1 MERLYVIY
9 DNYCGLCR
17 WARAWVE
24 SQPQFIP
31 LTFVAACSE
40 TSRRLFPGLEQTDP
54 PEELVAVSD
63 EGAAYRGGSAYVMV
77 LFALR
82 DYREWSLRLGSPAL
96 LPLARQAFAVL
107 SKQRGVLSRWLRLDR
122 DDDAL
127 REALRGVDSPSCS
140 VVPDQAAPVLH
151 PSSSTPTPPS
161 SASLETEIAG

>member
-9 DNYCGLCR
+9 DDRCGLCR
-17 WARAWVE
+17 WARGWAQ

-40 TSRRLFPGLEQTDP
+40 ASRRLFPGLEQTDP

-63 EGAAYRGGSAYVMV
+63 EGAVYRGGSAYVMV

-107 SKQRGVLSRWLRLDR
+107 SKQRGLLSHWLRLDR
-122 DDDAL
+122 DAL
-127 REALRGVDSPSCS
+127 RESLRGVDSPSCA
-140 VVPDQAAPVLH
+140 VVPDQAAPGLH
-151 PSSSTPTPPS
+151 PSSLTPTPPS